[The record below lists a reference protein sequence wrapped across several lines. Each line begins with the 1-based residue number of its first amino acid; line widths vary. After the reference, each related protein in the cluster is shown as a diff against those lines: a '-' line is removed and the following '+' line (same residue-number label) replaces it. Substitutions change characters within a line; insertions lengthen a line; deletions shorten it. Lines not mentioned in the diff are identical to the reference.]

1 LCVRF
6 ASEDLR
12 DPIIKDNI
20 LDDVV
25 LQEHIEK
32 NRLNEWYPAAGRA
45 GKAAHDAAKREQLQM
60 QQQQALAVDV
70 DYDAASDQAGDA
82 EVIEADMIE
91 AAGFEGDVESG
102 ADVEMQES

>member
-12 DPIIKDNI
+12 EPIIKDNL
-20 LDDVV
+20 LDDDV
-25 LQEHIEK
+25 LREHMER
-32 NRLNEWYPAAGRA
+32 NRLNEWYLAAGRA
-45 GKAAHDAAKREQLQM
+45 GKAAHDAAKMQQLQM
-60 QQQQALAVDV
+60 QQQQALAVDD
-70 DYDAASDQAGDA
+70 DYDAASDQAGDI
-82 EVIEADMIE
+82 EVIEAEMIE